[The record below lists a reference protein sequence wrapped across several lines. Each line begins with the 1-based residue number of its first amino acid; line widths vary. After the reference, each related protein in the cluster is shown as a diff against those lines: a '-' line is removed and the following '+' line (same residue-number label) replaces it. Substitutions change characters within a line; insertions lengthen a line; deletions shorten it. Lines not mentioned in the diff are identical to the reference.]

1 MLKRIIFGI
10 LKISLIISVLVG
22 CYFGL
27 ERYLAEHETRAVRV
41 VIDLNDL
48 KKAAAFEKKP
58 LANVLKEVRK
68 IGFSELGVFEE
79 TLPDANAQGEIY
91 YAKGASIR
99 KLAAFSPVFSAKIKE
114 IKPDRTYIFAP
125 FQESRK
131 RIADELAYALG
142 AKAVRFLGQEVIEVD
157 EAEEELR
164 VLGLGISE
172 TQKNYLEKLGFR
184 LVPRIWNDPRYH
196 LGNIEGK
203 ISWLKDYRT
212 VIFDGDEIL
221 GYPEAIVSLSEALKK
236 FKIKYGYVE
245 IVKQDGDN
253 QLKNLM
259 ANEVVRVHSVP
270 KDELK
275 KLEKPEVLDR
285 YVRAVR
291 ERQVK
296 LLYVRPF
303 LPPQIDAEPVEYNLH
318 FMADLKSKLAA
329 AHFII
334 GEGKEP
340 APLKITSWQIVL
352 IGWGVMVGTLLLL
365 NAFVALPLWG
375 LAIAILAGVNG
386 LLFLAAKLS
395 LLQKL
400 LAFTAA
406 VVFPSLAVISSANR
420 LNRQGG
426 FTLFQACYFVLRI
439 VAITAIGIIFIVGLL
454 ADSRYMSGS
463 LVFPAVKI
471 VLVLP
476 IMIVAAYFLFKEG
489 EKNLVNRAKE
499 ILQTRISVANAL
511 VGLFLLAALGVF
523 LARSGNFSIPVPGIE
538 KSFRNWLEVL
548 LFVRPRTKEFLVG
561 YPFLFLAA
569 VYYLKA
575 KDRNWLWVVMA
586 IGAIA
591 PVSVLNTF
599 SHIHTPLL
607 ISIVRLLN
615 GLVLG
620 LFFGIIIAIVAGRWI
635 KTSKEGGK

>member
-1 MLKRIIFGI
+1 MLKRIIWGI

-27 ERYLAEHETRAVRV
+27 ERHLAEQATRSVRV

-48 KKAAAFEKKP
+48 KKAAAYEKQP
-58 LANVLKEVRK
+58 LTAVLKEVRK

-79 TLPDANAQGEIY
+79 TLPDANALGEIY
-91 YAKGASIR
+91 YAKGGSIR

-131 RIADELAYALG
+131 RIVAQLTWALG
-142 AKAVRFLGQEVIEVD
+142 AKSIRFLGRDVIEVD

-164 VLGLGISE
+164 ALGLGISE
-172 TQKNYLEKLGFR
+172 AQKNYLERLGFR
-184 LVPRIWNDPRYH
+184 LVPRVWNDPRYH
-196 LGNIEGK
+196 LGNIEAKLSG
-203 ISWLKDYRT
+203 LKDYRT
-212 VIFDGDEIL
+212 IIFDGEELL
-221 GYPEAIVSLSEALKK
+221 GFPEAVPSLAEALKK
-236 FKIKYGYVE
+236 FRLNYGFVE
-245 IVKQDGDN
+245 IVKQDGDY

-285 YVRAVR
+285 YLRAAR

-303 LPPQIDAEPVEYNLH
+303 LPPQIDAVPVEYNLR
-318 FMADLKSKLAA
+318 FFGELKNKLAA
-329 AHFII
+329 AHFTI

-340 APLKITSWQIVL
+340 PPLQITGWQIIAL
-352 IGWGVMVGTLLLL
+352 GWGVLVGTLLLL

-375 LAIAILAGVNG
+375 LVIALLAGVNA
-386 LLFLAAKLS
+386 LLFLAAKLTI
-395 LLQKL
+395 LQKL

-426 FTLFQACYFVLRI
+426 FPLFQAFYFVLRI
-439 VAITAIGIIFIVGLL
+439 VAITALGIIFIVGLL
-454 ADSRYMSGS
+454 ADSRYMSGA
-463 LVFPAVKI
+463 LVFPAVKAG
-471 VLVLP
+471 LVLP
-476 IMIVAAYFLFKEG
+476 IMIVAAYFLLKEG
-489 EKNLVNRAKE
+489 ELNLIDRVKA
-499 ILQTRISVANAL
+499 ILRTKVSVANAL
-511 VGLFLLAALGVF
+511 IGLILLAALGLF
-523 LARSGNFSIPVPGIE
+523 LARSGNFTIPVPGIE
-538 KSFRNWLEVL
+538 KAFRNWLEVL

-575 KDRNWLWVVMA
+575 SDRSWLWVVMA

-591 PVSVLNTF
+591 PVSALNTF
-599 SHIHTPLL
+599 SHIHTPLT
-607 ISIVRLLN
+607 ISIVRLIN

-620 LFFGIIIAIVAGRWI
+620 LIFGIIIAIVAGRWF
-635 KTSKEGGK
+635 SKEGEK